1 MNPDLKYIYPISRVG
16 SIERLLKVTAHNAF
30 FVVTPLSTST
40 EEDTTSSIGVS
51 KQSPLLYERRSIHPI
66 HRTRLIEQRRRK
78 EALKRKEYKEATIN
92 DDGES
97 RGATPFSSG
106 AEEGV
111 QDNAFVFHGL
121 ILRSQ
126 LVELLRNRIFFDEN
140 LGVSTCTCKLFPCC
154 GVLYMYM
161 HTGLPT
167 GFWHSAHQWVVKL
180 LNKSLGQR
188 PIQGISTK
196 KGEILHFNS
205 FSNAYTCLY
214 AYQHLADSDFL

>member
-30 FVVTPLSTST
+30 FVVTPLSETT
-40 EEDTTSSIGVS
+40 EDTTSSIGVS

-66 HRTRLIEQRRRK
+66 HRTKLIEQRRKK

-106 AEEGV
+106 AEEGS
-111 QDNAFVFHGL
+111 QDAAFVFHGL

-140 LGVSTCTCKLFPCC
+140 LGVSTIVNVMLHTCACMFKMYEW
-154 GVLYMYM
+154 LYMYM
-161 HTGLPT
+161 YMYIYECE
-167 GFWHSAHQWVVKL
+167 VL
-180 LNKSLGQR
+180 LCLG
-188 PIQGISTK
+188 K
-196 KGEILHFNS
+196 KVQF
-205 FSNAYTCLY
+205 
-214 AYQHLADSDFL
+214 